1 MAEISKTGVEAGDK
15 GKVVQDKKDLKEESL
30 TEAKNAADPNYR
42 RP

>member
-1 MAEISKTGVEAGDK
+1 MAEISKTAVEAGDK

-30 TEAKNAADPNYR
+30 PEAKNAADPNCR